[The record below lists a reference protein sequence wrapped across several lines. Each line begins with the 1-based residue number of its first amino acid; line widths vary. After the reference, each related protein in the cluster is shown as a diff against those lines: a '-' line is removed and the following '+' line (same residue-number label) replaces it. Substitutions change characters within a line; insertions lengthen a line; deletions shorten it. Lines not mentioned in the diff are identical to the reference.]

1 MESIIFFHFVA
12 ATKVNM
18 KHQIGDMECERQRKQ
33 QRAMVSLPSYVDN
46 GEHHM
51 PATNNPERIKT

>member
-18 KHQIGDMECERQRKQ
+18 KQIGDMECERQRKQ

-46 GEHHM
+46 GEHRM